1 MRSVKLYLLIFI
13 IIALALTAYAEIDPG
28 VIGQPARA
36 QAMGLSTIAF
46 ENDINNLFQ
55 NPAGI
60 EHDGDFQAV
69 SMYSKMMEDVDY
81 ILLGVSFPVSEYT
94 LGLGINSITAA
105 DVYYAESFDSQTGNP
120 NMTSS
125 EYRNDLIQVTVARTF
140 YPWIPLS
147 VGGSLKYLRQG
158 IMSDPA
164 LSGSGF
170 GMDIGAIYDVMP
182 NIAVGVAY
190 KNVYSSFSWGTG
202 TNETLDKVLSAGL
215 NTNWL
220 NDNLNVSGKIEYNRD
235 LSDFLLS
242 LGVEYHYP
250 KFLSLRAGYKD
261 CKAVDADNAGAKSGS
276 ITLGTGLRFGNYSLD
291 YAYVPYYTL
300 NEDTKHYLSIAYLP
314 LQTRKEEY
322 SVDLLGITPF
332 IYDTDLLIKGIAN
345 KNIVSVI
352 INGKDAKRDKD
363 NFSGSTELAFGANDI
378 KVNAQGRSG
387 KKYADNKTIVRLKK
401 LNDLPDDY
409 KKRMLLDLMYTY
421 DIIQADDSGNFSPME
436 NIERSS
442 FVAAFMKLKGKVMKV
457 YYQQR
462 RSRDY
467 AFRVVSDLLD
477 FDSRDW
483 AAEFMAQ
490 ARKDQIIIGY
500 PDNTIRQKEYITRAE
515 AMTIVSRFEEL
526 LTTENVKQRKTN
538 NEVSWVKNDHW
549 AYPHIKALANEG
561 YLDYIDENRKFIVKY
576 IFTEDERED
585 FNIYFIEQYKV
596 ITNTKSV
603 DLYDALETPEGREL
617 FFEYIKELN
626 FIKRPINKIE
636 LVEMLSRTSLFD
648 NFLQDLGFK
657 KML

>member
-1 MRSVKLYLLIFI
+1 MGKVKKYILILI
-13 IIALALTAYAEIDPG
+13 ILAMALTSYAEVDPG
-28 VIGQPARA
+28 VVGQPARA
-36 QAMGLSTIAF
+36 QAMGLSTVAF
-46 ENDINNLFQ
+46 QNDINSLFH

-60 EHDGDFQAV
+60 EHDGKFQAV
-69 SMYSKMMEDVDY
+69 SMYSKMMEEVDY
-81 ILLGVSFPVSEYT
+81 ILLGVSFPVSGYT
-94 LGLGINSITAA
+94 LGLGINSISAP

-120 NMTSS
+120 NMISN
-125 EYRNDLIQVTVARTF
+125 EYRNDLFQVTVARTF

-158 IMSDPA
+158 IMSDA
-164 LSGSGF
+164 ELSGTGF
-170 GMDIGAIYDVMP
+170 GMDVGAIYDVLP
-182 NIAVGVAY
+182 NIAVGLSY
-190 KNVYSSFSWGTG
+190 KNIYSSFAWGTG
-202 TNETLDKVLSAGL
+202 TNETLQKVLSAGI

-220 NDNLNVSGKIEYNRD
+220 NDDLNVAGKIEYNGD

-242 LGVEYHYP
+242 MGVEYHYL

-261 CKAVDADNAGAKSGS
+261 CKAVDESNAGTKHGS

-322 SVDLLGITPF
+322 SHALAQAEPF
-332 IYDTDLLIKGIAN
+332 IYDPSLFIKGLAN
-345 KNIVSVI
+345 KNIVSIKV
-352 INGKDAKRDKD
+352 NGKDAERDAD
-363 NFSGSTELAFGANDI
+363 SFSASLSLDYGPNDI
-378 KVNAQGRSG
+378 KVNARGRSG
-387 KKYADNKTIVRLKK
+387 KKYAEARTIVRLKK
-401 LNDLPDDY
+401 LKDLPDDY
-409 KKRMLLDLMYTY
+409 KKRRLLDLMYTY
-421 DIIQADDSGNFSPME
+421 EIIQADEAGNFQPME
-436 NIERSS
+436 NIERSG
-442 FVAAFMKLKGKVMKV
+442 FVAAFMKLKGKVMKA

-483 AAEFMAQ
+483 AAEFIAQ
-490 ARKDQIIIGY
+490 AKKDNIIIGY
-500 PDNTIRQKEYITRAE
+500 PDNTIRQREYITRAE

-526 LTTENVKQRKTN
+526 LSTENVKQRKTDY
-538 NEVSWVKNDHW
+538 EVSWVKSDHW
-549 AYPHIKALANEG
+549 AYPHIKALANDG
-561 YLDYIDENRKFIVKY
+561 YLDYIDENRKFIVDY

-585 FNIYFIEQYKV
+585 FDIYFTEQYKV
-596 ITNTKSV
+596 IANKETVNI
-603 DLYDALETPEGREL
+603 DEALETAEGKKV

-648 NFLQDLGFK
+648 NYLQDLGFK
-657 KML
+657 EML